1 MSLRYFSCLLLVA
14 VFCACK
20 PDPKAVMD
28 TPTPEKPAS
37 SVAFKNTD
45 DVLRI
50 AIRQPPGS
58 LLPYMSTAAISRYVR
73 QMIFQTLNSQDAET
87 FAQVPQI
94 ASVADIRKEPNGGI
108 SYSYVIDES
117 AKWPNGLPIT
127 AADVVFSLKVLMN
140 PAIPEAG
147 PYRSFYYD
155 VESIITSPNNERRFR
170 VVTRKPYLLA
180 EQSIGSIE
188 VLPEY
193 AYDPDQLLRKVRL
206 GDLTDEQT
214 AARLAD
220 TDENLKAFAE
230 AYREATNGTDP
241 AMLVGSAPYRLESWG
256 DGQKITL
263 TRRDDYWGKDSK
275 NPWMMDE
282 VGQVVFDLI
291 PDPQTTTNALR
302 DELVDVALD
311 LSISQFKQIS
321 EDDYLTDR
329 YDVVAVP
336 STRYFGLLMNQR
348 DPLFTDVKVRRA
360 MAHLVDVDQLIEQL
374 FPNELATRITGPV
387 LEGKDY
393 YKELPPIAYD
403 PVKAEAL
410 LNEAGWTDTN
420 GDGTLD
426 KEINGQRTEL
436 SFRFLTFPTPESTTI
451 GTLLTEWAAEAGV
464 AIESVPTPPGDLY
477 GAMNKG
483 DFAMG
488 LMGYQL
494 EPNPDEF
501 TQIWASTSVPPN
513 GSNRGAFSNTEA
525 DQLIKR
531 ISTTLDAD
539 ARRPLYERFQ
549 EIVYENQPI
558 VFLVSPASRLIISKR
573 FEYETSVLAPG
584 TRFNA
589 MKQREWNKK
598 E

>member
-1 MSLRYFSCLLLVA
+1 MSFRFYSYLLLV
-14 VFCACK
+14 VVLCACK
-20 PDPKAVMD
+20 QDPQAETD
-28 TPTPEKPAS
+28 TPGPEKPAS

-50 AIRQPPGS
+50 ALRQPPGS

-73 QMIFQTLNSQDAET
+73 QLIFQTLNSQDAET
-87 FAQVPQI
+87 FEQVPQI
-94 ASVADIRKEPNGGI
+94 ASVADVRKEPGGGI
-108 SYSYVIDES
+108 SYSYAIDEQ

-127 AADVVFSLKVLMN
+127 ASDVVFSLKVLMN

-155 VESIITSPNNERRFR
+155 IENIVTSPNNERRFR
-170 VVTRKPYLLA
+170 VITRKPYLLA

-206 GDLTDEQT
+206 SDLTNEKT

-220 TDENLKAFAE
+220 TDENLKTFAE
-230 AYREATNGTDP
+230 AYRKATNGTDP
-241 AMLVGSAPYRLESWG
+241 AMLIGSAPYRLESWG
-256 DGQKITL
+256 DGQMISL
-263 TRRDDYWGKDSK
+263 VRRDDYWAKGSK
-275 NPWMMDE
+275 NPWMVGE
-282 VGQVVFDLI
+282 VGQVKFNVI

-302 DELVDVALD
+302 DELIDVALD

-321 EDDYLTDR
+321 EDEYLTER

-348 DPLFTDVKVRRA
+348 DPLFTDVQVRRA
-360 MAHLVDVDQLIEQL
+360 MAYLVDVDQLIEQL
-374 FPNELATRITGPV
+374 FPNNLAHRITGPV

-393 YKELPPIAYD
+393 YKAMTPIPYD
-403 PVKAEAL
+403 PAKAEAM
-410 LNEAGWTDTN
+410 LNEAGWSDTN

-426 KEINGQRTEL
+426 KEIDGQRREL
-436 SFRFLTFPTPESTTI
+436 SFRLLTFPTPESVTI
-451 GTLLTEWAAEAGV
+451 ATLVSEWAAEAGV
-464 AIESVPTPPGDLY
+464 KIESVPTPPAELY

-488 LMGYQL
+488 IMGYQM

-501 TQIWASTSVPPN
+501 TQLWASTSVPPN
-513 GSNRGAFSNTEA
+513 GSNRGAFSNAEA

-531 ISTTLDAD
+531 ISTTLDEA

-549 EIVYENQPI
+549 EIVYENQPMI
-558 VFLVSPASRLIISKR
+558 FLVSPASRLIVSKR
-573 FEYETSVLAPG
+573 FAFETSVLAPG